1 MRIDLPGSVN
11 DLTDW
16 RSTPL
21 TNIFVG
27 QIEIIYQSVLVV
39 NKLATLVLITSMN
52 TWEIINDESG
62 SFLLYMAVCLQC
74 CHQFNIHKHDNLSAG
89 DDNAYI

>member
-27 QIEIIYQSVLVV
+27 QIEIIYQSVIVV
-39 NKLATLVLITSMN
+39 NKLATLVLITCM
-52 TWEIINDESG
+52 
-62 SFLLYMAVCLQC
+62 
-74 CHQFNIHKHDNLSAG
+74 K
-89 DDNAYI
+89 